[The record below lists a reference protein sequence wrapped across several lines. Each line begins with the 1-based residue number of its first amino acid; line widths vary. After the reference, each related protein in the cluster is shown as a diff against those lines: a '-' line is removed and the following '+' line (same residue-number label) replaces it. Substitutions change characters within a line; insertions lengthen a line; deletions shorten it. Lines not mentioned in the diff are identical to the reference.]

1 MATPY
6 TDVYD
11 LFMQQIKDYSL
22 VELYNLSDTDFET
35 YLQGFLVLAI
45 GEFIHNCTQDL
56 TNRDD
61 ANGTFSF
68 DLDEENQIIL
78 SKYMVKYWLAKEV
91 KDVLQMNLN
100 LTDRDFKHYSEA
112 QNLKSKQDFLIM
124 LTEECSQMLV
134 DYQFRKVDWSSWA
147 SGEFGV

>member
-22 VELYNLSDTDFET
+22 VDLYNLSDTDFET

-45 GEFIHNCTQDL
+45 NDFVHICSQDL
-56 TNRDD
+56 TDRNDTT
-61 ANGTFSF
+61 GTFNI
-68 DLDEENQIIL
+68 DLAEEHQVLL
-78 SKYMVKYWLAKEV
+78 SKFMTKHWLGKEV
-91 KDVLQMNLN
+91 RDVLQMNLN

-112 QNLKSKQDFLIM
+112 QNLKAKQDFLM
-124 LTEECSQMLV
+124 MVTEECSQSLV
-134 DYQFRKVDWSSWA
+134 DYGFRGVDWSSWA